1 LVLET
6 ISCYLNTT
14 TTLALESS
22 INLMKHSLNIE
33 VRDAETPAKTILE
46 IGIQDTTAETVA
58 STVAKIKEIIPTLEG
73 LTNDDTV
80 SGQLTVESE
89 ENDSF
94 AKVEIS
100 NVSKAEAVAFISM
113 VNATLN
119 AGTSTE
125 QAPEADEQVAE

>member
-1 LVLET
+1 
-6 ISCYLNTT
+6 
-14 TTLALESS
+14 
-22 INLMKHSLNIE
+22 MKHSLNIE
-33 VRDAETPAKTILE
+33 VKDAESPAKTILE
-46 IGIQDTTAETVA
+46 IGIQETTAETVA
-58 STVAKIKEIIPTLEG
+58 ATVAKIKEIIPTMEG
-73 LTNDDTV
+73 LTDEDTV